1 MFLPSL
7 LSHKPEERNRWAD
20 QIRAQEAAGATYIPG
35 IWRLFAWKPALA
47 VHLGGLAQEVLR
59 GPSSLSPG
67 FRELIAAF
75 VSTRNHC
82 LF

>member
-7 LSHKPEERNRWAD
+7 LSHVPAEKNRWAD
-20 QIRAQEAAGATYIPG
+20 GIRAQEAAGAFVPG

-47 VHLGGLAQEVLR
+47 VHLSGLAQEALR
-59 GPSSLSPG
+59 GPSTLSPG
-67 FRELIAAF
+67 LRELIAAY

>member
-1 MFLPSL
+1 MFLESL
-7 LSHKPEERNRWAD
+7 LSHQPTERNRFAD
-20 QIRAQEAAGATYIPG
+20 GIRAQTLAGSYVPG

-47 VHLGGLAQEVLR
+47 THLSGLAQEALR
-59 GPSSLSPG
+59 GPSPLTPG

>member
-1 MFLPSL
+1 VFLPSL
-7 LSHKPEERNRWAD
+7 FSHRPDGSNRWAD
-20 QIRAQEAAGATYIPG
+20 GVRAAEASGAAYVPG

-47 VHLGGLAQEVLR
+47 KHLAGLAQEVLR
-59 GPSSLSPG
+59 GPSELSPG
-67 FRELIAAF
+67 FRELIASY